1 MVRINTTIEFSTDFL
16 ENYGIS
22 TEQQDII
29 LENINPMRVSIENQ
43 LRIYIEQ
50 GLRELMGL
58 HEELNIENIEIEKD
72 EKWVEY

>member
-16 ENYGIS
+16 EKYGIS

-43 LRIYIEQ
+43 LREYIEQ
-50 GLRELMGL
+50 GLRELMAL
-58 HEELNIENIEIEKD
+58 NEELNLDNIEKD
-72 EKWVEY
+72 EE